1 MINLFRFS
9 QVRTLQG
16 EGFKLVDALRI
27 VYKDLYYTQYKKNQF
42 LFETL
47 DFILKGI
54 IIFIPFIPLLFD

>member
-9 QVRTLQG
+9 QVRTLQR
-16 EGFKLVDALRI
+16 EGFKLVDALRLA
-27 VYKDLYYTQYKKNQF
+27 YKDIYYTQYRKNQF

-54 IIFIPFIPLLFD
+54 IIFIPFSWVFFL

>member
-9 QVRTLQG
+9 QVRALQG
-16 EGFKLVDALRI
+16 EGFKLVDALRLA
-27 VYKDLYYTQYKKNQF
+27 YKDIYYTQYRKNQF

-54 IIFIPFIPLLFD
+54 IIFIPFSWVLFL